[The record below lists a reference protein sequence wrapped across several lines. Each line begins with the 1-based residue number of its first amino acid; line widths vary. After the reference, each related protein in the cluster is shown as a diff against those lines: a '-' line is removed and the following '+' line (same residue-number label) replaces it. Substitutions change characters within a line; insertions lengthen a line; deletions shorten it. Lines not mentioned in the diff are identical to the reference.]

1 MYSHMLICILYIYL
15 CVIIAS
21 MIKPDHWII
30 AFAKAEGILP
40 FTPEHVNPASY
51 DVTLGDD
58 WICPTRDPMEIKAE
72 SITLFPGEVILA
84 TTREYLKMPRNVVA
98 DLKLKSSL
106 GRLWLNHS
114 LSGWIDCNFQ
124 GQVTLELQN
133 LGPYP
138 RLLTAGMRVAQL
150 VFMGMESEPTIAY
163 GEGGKG
169 HYQGQTGATRS
180 WSDDFF
186 PIVSEGTTGKH
197 K

>member
-1 MYSHMLICILYIYL
+1 
-15 CVIIAS
+15 
-21 MIKPDHWII
+21 MIKPDHWIRK
-30 AFAKAEGILP
+30 FGETGGIEP
-40 FTPEHVNPASY
+40 FNPEQVNPASY
-51 DVTLGDD
+51 DVTLGNH
-58 WICPTRDPMEIKAE
+58 WICPTRAPEEIVADT
-72 SITLFPGEVILA
+72 ITLFPGEVLLA
-84 TTREYLKMPRNVVA
+84 TTREYLKMPRDVVC

-138 RLLTAGMRVAQL
+138 RLLTTGMPVAQL
-150 VFMGMESEPTIAY
+150 IFLGMESPPEIAY

-169 HYQGQTGATRS
+169 HYQGQTGATKA
-180 WSDDFF
+180 WSDKFF
-186 PIVSEGTTGKH
+186 PKISHEGMLK

>member
-1 MYSHMLICILYIYL
+1 
-15 CVIIAS
+15 
-21 MIKPDHWII
+21 MIKPDHWIR
-30 AFAKAEGILP
+30 AFGEKRGITP
-40 FTPEHVNPASY
+40 FNPEQVNPASY

-58 WICPTRDPMEIKAE
+58 WICPTRDPEQSQAGQFI
-72 SITLFPGEVILA
+72 LFPGEVILA
-84 TTREYLKMPRNVVA
+84 TTREVLHLPRNVVC

-150 VFMGMESEPTIAY
+150 VFMGMESEPEVAY
-163 GEGGKG
+163 GEQGKG
-169 HYQGQTGATRS
+169 HYQGQQGATPS
-180 WSDDFF
+180 WSEDFF
-186 PIVSEGTTGKH
+186 PRLSNEQVVRRRKQS
-197 K
+197 

>member
-1 MYSHMLICILYIYL
+1 
-15 CVIIAS
+15 

-30 AFAKAEGILP
+30 EFGRQGGLVP
-40 FTPEHVNPASY
+40 FREEQVNPASY
-51 DVTLGDD
+51 DVTLGNH
-58 WICPTRDPMEIKAE
+58 WICPTRDPEEIVTD

-84 TTREYLKMPRNVVA
+84 TTAELVHLPRDVVA

-138 RLLTAGMRVAQL
+138 RKLHSGMRVAQL
-150 VFMGMESEPTIAY
+150 VFLGMESAPLVAY
-163 GEGGKG
+163 GEKGRG
-169 HYQGQTGATRS
+169 HYQGQTGTTRS
-180 WSDDFF
+180 WTEDYF
-186 PIVSEGTTGKH
+186 PPVVSEEK
-197 K
+197 